1 MRTDGDGLDLDALL
15 NMSGGGVV
23 GLLVAEDG
31 LAAEG
36 VDEGGA
42 SCRSNQ
48 RLGRARRWCKGERAT
63 HQCPKHRRPSG
74 RTESPS

>member
-15 NMSGGGVV
+15 NMSGGSVV

-31 LAAEG
+31 FAAEG

-48 RLGRARRWCKGERAT
+48 RPGQTELQGRY
-63 HQCPKHRRPSG
+63 SD
-74 RTESPS
+74 SPVPEAPQTIRQN